1 MTTDV
6 SKTRCISMN
15 IDTKGQTDAV
25 AGVGDAEIARLAAR
39 AIAVLLRERDTQRA
53 TVEARLML
61 LCDAFLSERDETRHA
76 VLGRMRRDGIP
87 VDDLV
92 DLVLP
97 EVARFM
103 GRRWA
108 EDDISFADVTIGAAR
123 LQETVR
129 LLTKGCGRE
138 EERHDTVDGTRPR
151 MRKPA
156 RRVLLVVPRPE
167 HHTLGVFVVAD
178 QLRRRGYET
187 DIAVD
192 MHARQ
197 VAEMVLNRRYCMVGI
212 TASGRRALASA
223 RELVDT
229 IRASVRRVTPIVL
242 GGSIVAGGS
251 NLKAQTGVDHVVR
264 DVESALR
271 LCGLEGFITNSAQA
285 APDGGRTGKIP
296 AAGNV
301 AG

>member
-15 IDTKGQTDAV
+15 IEAKGQTDAV
-25 AGVGDAEIARLAAR
+25 AGMGDAEIARLAAR

-87 VDDLV
+87 VDDLI

-123 LQETVR
+123 LQESVR
-129 LLTKGCGRE
+129 LLATGTGRGE
-138 EERHDTVDGTRPR
+138 GRRMADDAARPKVR
-151 MRKPA
+151 RPA
-156 RRVLLVVPRPE
+156 KRVLLVVPRPE

-178 QLRRRGYET
+178 QLHRRGYET

-192 MHARQ
+192 MHPRQ

-223 RELVDT
+223 RELVET

-271 LCGLEGFITNSAQA
+271 LCGLEGSITELART
-285 APDGGRTGKIP
+285 APDGSRTGDSR

-301 AG
+301 SA

>member
-1 MTTDV
+1 
-6 SKTRCISMN
+6 MN
-15 IDTKGQTDAV
+15 IDAKGQTDAV

-53 TVEARLML
+53 TLEARLML
-61 LCDAFLSERDETRHA
+61 LCDAFLSERVETRHA
-76 VLGRMRRDGIP
+76 VLGRMRLDGIP
-87 VDDLV
+87 VDDLIDV
-92 DLVLP
+92 VLP

-129 LLTKGCGRE
+129 LMANGSGRNP
-138 EERHDTVDGTRPR
+138 ERRNTASSARAKVRRPA
-151 MRKPA
+151 K
-156 RRVLLVVPRPE
+156 RVLLVVPRPE

-192 MHARQ
+192 MLPRQ

-223 RELVDT
+223 RELVET

-264 DVESALR
+264 DVETALR
-271 LCGLEGFITNSAQA
+271 LCGLEGSITELART
-285 APDGGRTGKIP
+285 APDGSRTGDNRT
-296 AAGNV
+296 AGNV
-301 AG
+301 SA